1 MNPLLKKQL
10 DDTVKLFDINNCY
23 TLFTKRYL
31 RSFIYRHRVNY
42 G

>member
-10 DDTVKLFDINNCY
+10 DDTIKLCDDNHCY

-31 RSFIYRHRVNY
+31 RSFI
-42 G
+42 